1 MPPPSALAQRIV
13 RPRRRS
19 TVLAPRARSRGGIV
33 VFVFFVFSFV
43 IVSVV
48 VVVVAGVG
56 KCGCAQTKAAYEPNR
71 RDGGRSFMSHDSRTT
86 KCRHPPQCRHISVV
100 LGYSDKQHIN
110 RDREERSHAPWRIII
125 MMSSLFSTNIPVAV

>member
-71 RDGGRSFMSHDSRTT
+71 RDGGRSFLSHDSRTT

-100 LGYSDKQHIN
+100 LGYVEICRHVR
-110 RDREERSHAPWRIII
+110 RDVFRI
-125 MMSSLFSTNIPVAV
+125 